1 MKKDRK
7 FKIDRRLLIAAAVI
21 YSILMIIGF
30 LHQYGQE
37 GRSIQA
43 SLFILVMM
51 SLPVLFLFAALRVP
65 TMIYSTVLAGI
76 GAFWPM
82 YFVFFIPGSLLFVQ
96 ERGSHSSPSTIA
108 GAVLGTIGLILG
120 LMSGAEAVSWIR
132 DLRDRKRDEDAWEGI
147 DRMTKGLTAFLR
159 PRMTGAL
166 AMFFPLVLLTFLF
179 PQLGENNSFLSMFSP
194 KNSDDLITLVV
205 YLLFPVGAL
214 LSVLYMIGVIRKY
227 ARYVNEL
234 KDSGADGQAALDYHR
249 GKPYCKGKVILGS
262 QYIFVEG
269 AGRLTQYN
277 DIVKIY
283 HKYKEG
289 GKGQYWNL
297 IAVKTNGEE
306 FCLVELPYAHNQK
319 NYDDLGPGNSVRNNL
334 PQRSNLLTS
343 FDLHPLNSLRRQML
357 LYFCTLMAMKL
368 DSFKVH

>member
-1 MKKDRK
+1 MKKDRR

-51 SLPVLFLFAALRVP
+51 SLPVLFLFAALRFP

-82 YFVFFIPGSLLFVQ
+82 FFVFFIPGALLFMQ
-96 ERGSHSSPSTIA
+96 NPLSDSSPFTIA
-108 GAVLGTIGLILG
+108 GAVVEIIGMILG

-159 PRMTGAL
+159 PRMPGAL
-166 AMFFPLVLLTFLF
+166 AFFISAVLAVAVFFPFWKEISALSTF
-179 PQLGENNSFLSMFSP
+179 PP
-194 KNSDDLITLVV
+194 KNDYDVSSLGISLLIS
-205 YLLFPVGAL
+205 LLFPAVAL
-214 LSVLYMIGVIRKY
+214 LSALYMISETRKY
-227 ARYVNEL
+227 ARYVNDL
-234 KDSGADGQAALDYHR
+234 KDSGVISQAALDYH
-249 GKPYCKGKVILGS
+249 KGKAYCQGRVILGS

-269 AGRLTQYN
+269 TGRLTEYS
-277 DIVKIY
+277 DIAKICHDVKDGSSRDRHWY
-283 HKYKEG
+283 
-289 GKGQYWNL
+289 L
-297 IAVKTNGEE
+297 VAVKKDGTE
-306 FCLVELPYAHNQK
+306 FRLVELPYAPKRK
-319 NYDDLGPGNSVRNNL
+319 NYDKYVRPMLDEIGVIDSGIVIEEPGE
-334 PQRSNLLTS
+334 
-343 FDLHPLNSLRRQML
+343 FH
-357 LYFCTLMAMKL
+357 
-368 DSFKVH
+368 

>member
-1 MKKDRK
+1 MKKDRR
-7 FKIDRRLLIAAAVI
+7 FKIDRRLLIAAAAI
-21 YSILMIIGF
+21 ALIFTIIIFLDQNGQDGRNMAKRISILIRTM
-30 LHQYGQE
+30 
-37 GRSIQA
+37 
-43 SLFILVMM
+43 
-51 SLPVLFLFAALRVP
+51 LPELFLFAALRFP
-65 TMIYSTVLAGI
+65 TMIYSTALAAI
-76 GAFWPM
+76 GAFWSV
-82 YFVFFIPGSLLFVQ
+82 YFALLIP
-96 ERGSHSSPSTIA
+96 
-108 GAVLGTIGLILG
+108 AVLLISQNPVSGSSLSTVVIVASCIIGLILAV
-120 LMSGAEAVSWIR
+120 MSAAEAVSWIR
-132 DLRDRKRDEDAWEGI
+132 ELRDRKKAEDAAEGI
-147 DRMTKGLTAFLR
+147 DRMTKGLTTFLR

-319 NYDDLGPGNSVRNNL
+319 NYDDYVR
-334 PQRSNLLTS
+334 P
-343 FDLHPLNSLRRQML
+343 ML
-357 LYFCTLMAMKL
+357 DEIEVYNPEIVIDGAGKFR
-368 DSFKVH
+368 